1 MVTRHHV
8 SSLAMRI
15 EFPLHFQL
23 YSGSLYY
30 FLRGPMNLTTIETP
44 VAWWKADLESN
55 CGWVFSID
63 DATRANLT
71 QTIKATYIANKP
83 LFEYTQEDFDLGP
96 AWTTIATTIKEV
108 HHGHGLSLMQNLPH
122 DGLSEPEFK
131 LMNWAIDLHTGVAH
145 PQERVSQY
153 ISEVRDVGI
162 NYEAPEQKRLLSRL
176 WLALP
181 DPARLPDSWGDF
193 YRSMEPCTVR
203 GGRQDHKHDELCY
216 AFERRQATN
225 TGMSTSPEAGSSQI
239 SKVF

>member
-1 MVTRHHV
+1 
-8 SSLAMRI
+8 
-15 EFPLHFQL
+15 
-23 YSGSLYY
+23 
-30 FLRGPMNLTTIETP
+30 MNLTTIETP

-55 CGWVFSID
+55 CGWVFSNY

-71 QTIKATYIANKP
+71 QTIKATYIADKT

-193 YRSMEPCTVR
+193 TDPWSPARCVAVGRTINMTSSATRLNAVR
-203 GGRQDHKHDELCY
+203 LQIWECQRAPKRAVRKFRKSSNHVPTIINALYASHDPR
-216 AFERRQATN
+216 ASF
-225 TGMSTSPEAGSSQI
+225 
-239 SKVF
+239 